1 MTDEAATPSTETPVD
16 PKTSGGDDA
25 AAGMTGPSIQ
35 VLSQFIRDLSF
46 ENPHAPQS
54 MSQPEAPGI
63 EVEVELAAR
72 GRDDGLFELDMTLT
86 VAAKRGDQAAFH
98 VQLVYGGV
106 FAIQGV
112 PQDALEPMLLIEC
125 PRFLFP
131 FARQIIANVTTEGG
145 FPAFRME
152 PLDFGAI
159 YMARRAQELQQQPAA
174 GNA

>member
-1 MTDEAATPSTETPVD
+1 MTDEAAPSSPETPAG
-16 PKTSGGDDA
+16 PDA
-25 AAGMTGPSIQ
+25 GAGGPSIQ
-35 VLSQFIRDLSF
+35 VLTQFIRDLSF
-46 ENPHAPQS
+46 ENPHAPHS
-54 MSQPEAPGI
+54 MGVAEAPGV

-86 VAAKRGDQAAFH
+86 VGAKRGEQTAFH

-112 PQDALEPMLLIEC
+112 PQEALEPMLLVEC

-131 FARQIIANVTTEGG
+131 FARQIIANLTTEGG
-145 FPAFRME
+145 FPAFRMD

-159 YMARRAQELQQQPAA
+159 YMARRSQELQAPAA

>member
-1 MTDEAATPSTETPVD
+1 MT
-16 PKTSGGDDA
+16 DDA
-25 AAGMTGPSIQ
+25 APTSPETPAAGAGDAGLSGPSIQ
-35 VLSQFIRDLSF
+35 VLTQYIRDLSF
-46 ENPHAPQS
+46 ENPNAPQS
-54 MSQPEAPGI
+54 MSTPEPPAV

-72 GRDDGLFELDMTLT
+72 GRDDGFFELDMTLT
-86 VAAKRGDQAAFH
+86 VAAKRADQVAFH

-112 PQDALEPMLLIEC
+112 PQDALEPILLVEC

-131 FARQIIANVTTEGG
+131 FARQIIASVTSEGG

-159 YMARRAQELQQQPAA
+159 YMARRSREAQAPAA